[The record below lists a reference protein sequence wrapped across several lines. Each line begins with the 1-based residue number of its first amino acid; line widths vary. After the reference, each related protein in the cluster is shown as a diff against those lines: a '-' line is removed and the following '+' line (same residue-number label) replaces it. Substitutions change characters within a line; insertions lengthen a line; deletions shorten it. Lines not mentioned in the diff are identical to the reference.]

1 MVAHPTVRD
10 VALNEEF
17 VLASTLVRY
26 QLVEKRQTNPHVG
39 VWYICKR
46 LSTGAL
52 ERLAH
57 NSRVIKSEES
67 T

>member
-1 MVAHPTVRD
+1 MKYKRVVQD
-10 VALNEEF
+10 LQLNEEF
-17 VLASTLVRY
+17 VLAATLVRY
-26 QLVEKRQTNPHVG
+26 KLVEKRQVSPSAGT
-39 VWYICKR
+39 WYIAQR